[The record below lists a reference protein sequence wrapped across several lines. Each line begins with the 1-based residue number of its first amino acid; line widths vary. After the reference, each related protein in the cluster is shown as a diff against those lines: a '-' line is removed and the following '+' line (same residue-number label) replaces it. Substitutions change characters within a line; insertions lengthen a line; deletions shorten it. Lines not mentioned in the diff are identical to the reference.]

1 MPAPR
6 RALLRA
12 ALLLP
17 ALPFAGRAA
26 ADPALLPATPSC
38 GAAPSPTAAQ
48 TEGPFFRPNAPERRA
63 LAADAPAGR
72 PVTIGGFVTDARCA
86 PLPGAVVEIWQADD
100 RGVYDDAGFRLRGW
114 QRADARGRW
123 VFDTVFPGVYPGRT
137 PHFHVKVRRPEG
149 RVLTTQL
156 YLPDE
161 PGNRRDRLF
170 DARLQVRMEPLEGR
184 LFGRFDFVV

>member
-17 ALPFAGRAA
+17 ALPFAGRWSRSGRRTTGASTTTRASACAA
-26 ADPALLPATPSC
+26 GSGRTP
-38 GAAPSPTAAQ
+38 
-48 TEGPFFRPNAPERRA
+48 
-63 LAADAPAGR
+63 
-72 PVTIGGFVTDARCA
+72 
-86 PLPGAVVEIWQADD
+86 
-100 RGVYDDAGFRLRGW
+100 GV
-114 QRADARGRW
+114 RGRW

-149 RVLTTQL
+149 RVPTTQL

-170 DARLQVRMEPLEGR
+170 DARLQVRMKPLEGR
-184 LFGRFDFVV
+184 PFGRFDFVI